1 MNQNATYSHLKP
13 GVKKNTQKK
22 RETKSSNSQKPVVK
36 PGTYQDGGIETAT
49 PAKLVEMLYSG
60 ALDFLSQAKK
70 AIEDKELAL
79 ANEKIIRVEDIIMEL
94 NISLDMDKGGEISKN
109 LRALYNY
116 LYKQLLNANLHK
128 DDKILEEVSGY
139 IKELRETWVEAMKKE
154 GNLAEK
160 LPDPNRNRINIAL

>member
-60 ALDFLSQAKK
+60 ALDFLSQAK
-70 AIEDKELAL
+70 
-79 ANEKIIRVEDIIMEL
+79 IRVEDIIMEL